1 MSDSE
6 IILGLFA
13 LVLVVFSLV
22 VALVIPRRDPDFPGR
37 RMPVFIAVAILLVV
51 AMLAAVEVFGA
62 EEEHGEEAAETME
75 GGTGAAETGATET
88 GATQTGG
95 EEGGGDA
102 AAGEE
107 IFASAGC
114 GSCHTLEEAGTEG
127 TVGPNLDDSQI
138 DEAGAVQQ
146 ITGGGGGMPPFAG
159 ELSEQEIQDVAA
171 FVVASEG

>member
-62 EEEHGEEAAETME
+62 EEEHGDEAAETQPME
-75 GGTGAAETGATET
+75 GGTGATET
-88 GATQTGG
+88 GATETGG
-95 EEGGGDA
+95 EEGGGGGDV

-114 GSCHTLEEAGTEG
+114 GSCHTLEEAGTDG
-127 TVGPNLDDSQI
+127 TVGPDLDDSQV
-138 DEAGAVQQ
+138 DQAAAVQQ
-146 ITGGGGGMPPFAG
+146 ITGGGGGMPPFEG
-159 ELSEQEIQDVAA
+159 QLSEQEIQDVAA